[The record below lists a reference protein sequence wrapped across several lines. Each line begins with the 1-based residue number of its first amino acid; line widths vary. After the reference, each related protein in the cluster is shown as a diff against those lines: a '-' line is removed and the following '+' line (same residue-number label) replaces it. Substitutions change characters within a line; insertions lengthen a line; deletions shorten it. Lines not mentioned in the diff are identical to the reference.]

1 MTSVLNPN
9 IKRGPL
15 TAEDKARE
23 QAALLEKGMPVGGRT
38 PRDIGLG
45 NGPRG
50 LPPKGMPNM
59 EPAKGLGTPIVKGM
73 PVMQPT
79 IGRNVPQSLSTLD
92 IKKNAAA
99 GQTMTGAGQM
109 LAPGAGQA
117 ISNIVAPGDIKK
129 KGGKVKAKS
138 TSSYKSG
145 GSVSSAS
152 KRGDGCAQRG
162 KTKGRM
168 V

>member
-1 MTSVLNPN
+1 MKVRPSNVP
-9 IKRGPL
+9 
-15 TAEDKARE
+15 A
-23 QAALLEKGMPVGGRT
+23 PVGNPVKAV

-73 PVMQPT
+73 PVMQP
-79 IGRNVPQSLSTLD
+79 S
-92 IKKNAAA
+92 A
-99 GQTMTGAGQM
+99 GGQM
-109 LAPGAGQA
+109 LAGAGQA

-129 KGGKVKAKS
+129 KGGKVKS